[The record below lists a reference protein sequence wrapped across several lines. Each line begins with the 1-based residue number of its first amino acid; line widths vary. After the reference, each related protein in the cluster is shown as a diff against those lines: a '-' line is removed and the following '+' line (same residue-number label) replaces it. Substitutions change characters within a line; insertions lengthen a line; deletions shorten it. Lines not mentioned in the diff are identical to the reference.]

1 MKVWPIDPLARGSDV
16 AESLFRSKG
25 RGKGKRNLNQKYNKM
40 MHNFETLASDQDPRF
55 NRIMRSPH
63 VRSNSDVQIYKNY
76 ALPSPHHMPSA
87 ALKGNISDSF
97 RTLSRS
103 RLPSRAPAH
112 QGFKRTFNLN
122 PKSLYTPNATAKS
135 KYASSDKTLFEIDS
149 SIATDEEPSLFSRP
163 GPTTVYNKNALSESV
178 QSDSDNDAYYNREI
192 NFNSILTPP
201 STINRFLSA
210 KESSD
215 IVPFSKPYNL
225 TSPTQYKAIRPR
237 FIADT
242 DSSKN
247 DGIETDKD
255 VEDLYI
261 GFGPKDERF
270 ASFFDDSTATPLVSS
285 LGLPPAGTPAVDGT
299 YVSDEMESQFEGMHE
314 GRDPY
319 TSAFFSEPDSFHVE
333 ASPPSFDPNYNE
345 TLSSLD
351 LPVFDPSA
359 INED

>member
-1 MKVWPIDPLARGSDV
+1 
-16 AESLFRSKG
+16 
-25 RGKGKRNLNQKYNKM
+25 
-40 MHNFETLASDQDPRF
+40 
-55 NRIMRSPH
+55 
-63 VRSNSDVQIYKNY
+63 
-76 ALPSPHHMPSA
+76 MPSA
-87 ALKGNISDSF
+87 APKGNISGSF

-103 RLPSRAPAH
+103 RLPSRPLAH

-122 PKSLYTPNATAKS
+122 PKSLYTPNATAKL
-135 KYASSDKTLFEIDS
+135 KYVSSDKPLFGIDS
-149 SIATDEEPSLFSRP
+149 SIATDEDPSLFSQP
-163 GPTTVYNKNALSESV
+163 GPTTVYKKNALSESV
-178 QSDSDNDAYYNREI
+178 QSDRDNDAYYNREM
-192 NFNSILTPP
+192 NFNVIPTPP

-242 DSSKN
+242 ASSEN
-247 DGIETDKD
+247 DGFETDKD
-255 VEDLYI
+255 VEDLCI
-261 GFGPKDERF
+261 GLEPKDERF
-270 ASFFDDSTATPLVSS
+270 ASFFD
-285 LGLPPAGTPAVDGT
+285 GLPPAGTPAVDGT

-314 GRDPY
+314 GRNPY